1 VWWSL
6 RTIADRDR
14 GDMLAR
20 LHTEHARRGGHLDIP
35 AGTTRIVAS
44 APFPAVEHYLA
55 VGVAGAD
62 KERRA
67 FDDLWSYVTGLDLP
81 RQLTVAVPERPH
93 TR

>member
-1 VWWSL
+1 
-6 RTIADRDR
+6 
-14 GDMLAR
+14 MLAR
-20 LHTEHARRGGHLDIP
+20 LHSEHVRRGGHLDVS
-35 AGTTRIVAS
+35 AGATRLVFAHAA
-44 APFPAVEHYLA
+44 APYPAVEHYLA

-81 RQLTVAVPERPH
+81 RQLTVVVPERPH